1 MSAYA
6 YLGPAGTFTEQALDL
21 LLARPR
27 RAGEGDAGGREG
39 TAPGAGAPQRR
50 PCPSVVAAL
59 DAVRAGEVDAAVV
72 PIENSVEGGV
82 SATLDALATGERLVI
97 VGEVLVPV
105 AFVLAAAPGT
115 ALDAVRVVGSHPHAL
130 AQCRGW
136 LAENLPAATTTATSS
151 TAAAA
156 AALSVLD
163 PAPARAPREPV
174 LHEPVLHEPVLH
186 EPVLHDAALCAAPA
200 AAAAGLAV
208 LAPSVADR
216 AGAVT
221 RFVAVGRPGSAP
233 PRSGADKTTV
243 VAYQRQDT
251 TGSLLALLEQFAARG
266 VNLCRIDS
274 RPIGTALG
282 RYCFSIDCEG
292 HVEDPRVGEALAGL
306 RRITADLR
314 FLGSYP
320 RADGVAAT
328 VPRGTADADF
338 TAAQAWLVQQRGR

>member
-21 LLARPR
+21 LLAGRER
-27 RAGEGDAGGREG
+27 GTGSAGEGG
-39 TAPGAGAPQRR
+39 TGAGHPGGTDRR
-50 PCPSVVAAL
+50 PSPSVGAAL

-82 SATLDALATGERLVI
+82 SATLDALAAGGRLVI

-105 AFVLAAAPGT
+105 VFVLAARPGT

-136 LAENLPAATTTATSS
+136 LADRLPGATTTETTS

-156 AALSVLD
+156 AALSVVGD
-163 PAPARAPREPV
+163 AAGPRPPERSPHAAAPRGE
-174 LHEPVLHEPVLH
+174 
-186 EPVLHDAALCAAPA
+186 VLHDAALCAAPA
-200 AAAAGLAV
+200 ASAAGLEV
-208 LAPSVADR
+208 LAASVADR
-216 AGAVT
+216 PGAVT
-221 RFVAVGRPGSAP
+221 RFVAVARPGSP
-233 PRSGADKTTV
+233 PPPSGADKTTV

-292 HVEDPRVGEALAGL
+292 HVDDPRVGEALAGL

-320 RADGVAAT
+320 RADGVAST
-328 VPRGTADADF
+328 VPEGTADADF
-338 TAAQAWLVQQRGR
+338 TAAQAWLAEQRGR

>member
-1 MSAYA
+1 MTARWA

-27 RAGEGDAGGREG
+27 R
-39 TAPGAGAPQRR
+39 PGAGRDGAAAGGAEVPDRL

-82 SATLDALATGERLVI
+82 SATLDALAAGERLVI

-105 AFVLAAAPGT
+105 VFVLAAAPGT
-115 ALDAVRVVGSHPHAL
+115 ALGAVRVVGSHPHAL

-136 LAENLPAATTTATSS
+136 LAEHLPGATTTATAS

-156 AALSVLD
+156 SALAVTGEG
-163 PAPARAPREPV
+163 APSSLGTAPRDRALPRTV
-174 LHEPVLHEPVLH
+174 AHDT
-186 EPVLHDAALCAAPA
+186 VLHDAALCAAPA
-200 AAAAGLAV
+200 AAAAGLEV

-216 AGAVT
+216 TGAIT
-221 RFVAVGRPGSAP
+221 RFVAVARPGAVP

-274 RPIGTALG
+274 RPVGTALG

-292 HVEDPRVGEALAGL
+292 HVDDPRVGEALAGL
-306 RRITADLR
+306 RRTTADLR

-320 RADGVAAT
+320 RADGVAPV
-328 VPRGTADADF
+328 VPQGTADADF
-338 TAAQAWLVQQRGR
+338 TAAQTWLVEQRGR